1 MMTHP
6 QSRWPLRILAI
17 LGASATLLCTPGCII
32 GAAVGGMMESAH
44 RTGKHEVNAEY
55 LGITGKSFTVVC
67 TANRLIQSDQPG
79 LTARVI
85 ERVNNRL
92 IQNADPGYAIPSADL
107 LTVLYNTP
115 QWPAMTRGE
124 VAKLLG
130 VDVLVVVEIIEYRL
144 NEPGNQYVWD
154 GTGSCVVS
162 VYESQSAL
170 PDDPVFE
177 KAIRVTFPD
186 SSGFM
191 RTEIPESAVTTELSN
206 RMINRIAWLFY
217 THEESNIIPY

>member
-1 MMTHP
+1 MTTPDPH
-6 QSRWPLRILAI
+6 RWTVRLTA
-17 LGASATLLCTPGCII
+17 LLCVSSVLLFTPGCII

-55 LGITGKSFTVVC
+55 LGITGKSFAVVC

-124 VAKLLG
+124 VATLLG

-177 KAIRVTFPD
+177 KAIRVAFPD
-186 SSGFM
+186 STGYM

-217 THEESNIIPY
+217 NHEESNIIPY

>member
-1 MMTHP
+1 MMTTTP
-6 QSRWPLRILAI
+6 RQWITRSLAVFC
-17 LGASATLLCTPGCII
+17 ASSTLLLTPGCII

-55 LGITGKSFTVVC
+55 LGITGKSFAVVC

-124 VAKLLG
+124 VATLLG

-162 VYESQSAL
+162 VYEAENAL

-177 KAIRVTFPD
+177 KAIRVAFPD